1 MCEKGK
7 TKKGQSEK
15 VRGGLWRGSDDLEEV
30 CFKFWRGRKN
40 EPGAATEEAV
50 GIGRSIVLRQTAR
63 NHTVGSKQQQQQTV
77 AEQQNDG
84 GGGVT
89 SAPCVTVLLLIWG
102 PVAVPNNNLL
112 PCARHPVLMSPESSS
127 NLGSVADPTW
137 R

>member
-1 MCEKGK
+1 M
-7 TKKGQSEK
+7 S
-15 VRGGLWRGSDDLEEV
+15 
-30 CFKFWRGRKN
+30 
-40 EPGAATEEAV
+40 
-50 GIGRSIVLRQTAR
+50 GRSIVLRQTAR
-63 NHTVGSKQQQQQTV
+63 NHTVGSSSSSRAAEQQSSRA

-127 NLGSVADPTW
+127 NHGSVADPTW